1 MTMLMSGVLSGEIH
15 CELSS
20 PSFTYCSGWVSRGSR
35 GISDTARPS
44 PSFYRIK
51 TNGRNQ
57 AINCENILLWVIV
70 KAHSHVTITFAF
82 TLDLCCPVLC
92 CCPVLENVNVKCE
105 HHHFL
110 RYTPF
115 MMFDENTNAVAT
127 CEQASDSESTMPF
140 VMLLISFFLFAIV
153 VGFC

>member
-15 CELSS
+15 CELPS
-20 PSFTYCSGWVSRGSR
+20 PSLTYCGGWVSSGSR

-70 KAHSHVTITFAF
+70 KAHSHLTIAFAF
-82 TLDLCCPVLC
+82 ILDL

-110 RYTPF
+110 PQTPF

-127 CEQASDSESTMPF
+127 CEQALDSESTTPF